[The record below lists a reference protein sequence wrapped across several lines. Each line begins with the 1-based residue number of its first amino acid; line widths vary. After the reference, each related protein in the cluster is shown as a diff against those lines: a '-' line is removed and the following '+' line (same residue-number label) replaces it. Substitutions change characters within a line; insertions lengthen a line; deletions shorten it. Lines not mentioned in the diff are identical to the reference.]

1 MTRFHDPDVTYH
13 TELWDVWGVSLL
25 LRRLRTEPSKAFQI
39 SANIT
44 KAAWLDHAEFV
55 GSCRRA
61 TSTLDELVVAMHK
74 PRVSGI
80 CLRFFF
86 ANNCTFKKGCA
97 RQSETAGDAAGR
109 TFIITPR
116 TNDHLSPCCSASRR
130 GSSNRRAASKMMP
143 LGKQTQHRYIIRSE
157 NHQVRG
163 PFFEPRS
170 MLKSLPL
177 LVARSVH
184 VTAVERDRRDAHL
197 GARILHLPAVEIWAN
212 RLDHCSYFVLI
223 RVIRTSHRLVQA

>member
-1 MTRFHDPDVTYH
+1 
-13 TELWDVWGVSLL
+13 
-25 LRRLRTEPSKAFQI
+25 
-39 SANIT
+39 
-44 KAAWLDHAEFV
+44 
-55 GSCRRA
+55 
-61 TSTLDELVVAMHK
+61 MHK
-74 PRVSGI
+74 PRVSGS
-80 CLRFFF
+80 CLRFFC
-86 ANNCTFKKGCA
+86 ANNCTFKKDCA

-109 TFIITPR
+109 TFIISPR
-116 TNDHLSPCCSASRR
+116 TNDQWSPCCSASRR